1 MAGRRVVVL
10 GAGSSGEH
18 FVGALRRLDPD
29 AEITIVERALAGGE
43 CSYYACLPTKT
54 LLRPTEV
61 VAAAKSAPGAA
72 EALTGEIDVERVLWW
87 RDQVT
92 DGRDDSWHAGWI
104 EDQRAE
110 LVRGEARVV
119 RPGVVA
125 VGEREI
131 EYDELVVATGSV
143 PAIPPLE
150 GLGDIDYWTNR
161 EAIWASSIPAS
172 LIVLGGGAVGVEL
185 AQFFRRMG
193 ADVTL
198 VENSDHL
205 LSRLDADAGLL
216 LAERFAQDGIRVLVE
231 TRADSVEGVVDG
243 VRLHLSSGEAID
255 AARLLVATGRKPS
268 VEGFGLESLGVEITP
283 RGVSVDDRLSAGD
296 GVWAIGDAAGVGL
309 LTHLGKYQA
318 RVAAA
323 NIAGGS
329 ARADY
334 RAIPAAVFTD
344 PQVASV
350 GVMEGDRVV
359 TARYE
364 IAGGRLSTYER
375 PRKPGFVKVAADSAR
390 RVLVGA
396 VAVGP
401 EAGEWLGQLT
411 LAVRAEIPIDV
422 LLDTIQP
429 YPTFSEAIFNA
440 VLELSS
446 TLDG

>member
-1 MAGRRVVVL
+1 M
-10 GAGSSGEH
+10 
-18 FVGALRRLDPD
+18 
-29 AEITIVERALAGGE
+29 
-43 CSYYACLPTKT
+43 
-54 LLRPTEV
+54 
-61 VAAAKSAPGAA
+61 
-72 EALTGEIDVERVLWW
+72 
-87 RDQVT
+87 
-92 DGRDDSWHAGWI
+92 
-104 EDQRAE
+104 
-110 LVRGEARVV
+110 
-119 RPGVVA
+119 
-125 VGEREI
+125 
-131 EYDELVVATGSV
+131 

-150 GLGDIDYWTNR
+150 GLADIEYWTNR

-198 VENSDHL
+198 VENSGHL
-205 LSRLDADAGLL
+205 LARLDADAGSL

-231 TRADSVEGVVDG
+231 TRADSVEAASGG
-243 VRLHLSSGEAID
+243 VRLHLASGETIEAE
-255 AARLLVATGRKPS
+255 RLLVATGRKPS
-268 VEGFGLESLGVEITP
+268 VEGLGLESLGIEITR
-283 RGVSVDDRLSAGD
+283 RGVTVDDRLSAGD

-350 GVMEGDRVV
+350 GVMEGDGVV

-411 LAVRAEIPIDV
+411 LAVRAEVPIDV